1 MTKKVATLSPQGFVE
16 NLADK
21 VNQTLMY
28 FFLSDYSQ
36 TETMRG
42 NLMPLPKLVQL
53 YGNVPNDI
61 TSQLEETLQGYFTR
75 NFDGATVGV
84 TNEVTDDRIN
94 LQLSAMVQ
102 DDGVTV
108 SVGYIITVSN
118 SSILDIFDI
127 NNNGYIVR
135 DRATI

>member
-1 MTKKVATLSPQGFVE
+1 MTKKVPTLSPQGFVE

-21 VNQTLMY
+21 VNQTLLY

-75 NFDGATVGV
+75 NFDGATVAV
-84 TNEVTDDRIN
+84 TNTITDDRIN

-127 NNNGYIVR
+127 NNNGYITR
-135 DRATI
+135 DRTTA

>member
-1 MTKKVATLSPQGFVE
+1 
-16 NLADK
+16 
-21 VNQTLMY
+21 
-28 FFLSDYSQ
+28 
-36 TETMRG
+36 MRG

-61 TSQLEETLQGYFTR
+61 TSQLEETLQSYFTR
-75 NFDGATVGV
+75 NFDGATVSV
-84 TNEVTDDRIN
+84 TSEVTDDRIN

-127 NNNGYIVR
+127 NNNGYITR
-135 DRATI
+135 DRATV

>member
-1 MTKKVATLSPQGFVE
+1 MTKKVATLSPQGFIE

-21 VNQTLMY
+21 VNQTLLY

-42 NLMPLPKLVQL
+42 NLMPLAKLVQL

-75 NFDGATVGV
+75 NFDGATVAV
-84 TNEVTDDRIN
+84 TNTVTDDRIN

-127 NNNGYIVR
+127 NNNGYVTR
-135 DRATI
+135 DRVSA

>member
-1 MTKKVATLSPQGFVE
+1 MTKKVATLSPQGFIE

-84 TNEVTDDRIN
+84 TNETKDDRIN

>member
-1 MTKKVATLSPQGFVE
+1 MVKKVATLSPQGFIE

-21 VNQTLMY
+21 VNQTLLY

-42 NLMPLPKLVQL
+42 NLMTLPKLVQL

-61 TSQLEETLQGYFTR
+61 TSQLEETLQTYFAR

-127 NNNGYIVR
+127 NNNGYIKR
-135 DRATI
+135 DRAIV